1 MAMYDNINTVEKSFG
16 PSYIS
21 GHLVQ
26 AQWAEFIE
34 LKKVITSLSKQQA
47 RVVTIFDID
56 IGNARIPKHL
66 AGIKEMWDM
75 VALYDGMDNAQ
86 ACVDISTKNID
97 DLNIADKVNVYFFE
111 AANLNEWPKK
121 YDTVIS
127 T

>member
-1 MAMYDNINTVEKSFG
+1 MAMYDNINTVEKSFNL
-16 PSYIS
+16 SYIS
-21 GHLVQ
+21 RHLVQ

-34 LKKVITSLSKQQA
+34 LKKVITLLSKQQA
-47 RVVTIFDID
+47 RPVTIFDID
-56 IGNARIPKHL
+56 IGNARVPKHL

-75 VALYDGMDNAQ
+75 VALHDGMDNAQ

-121 YDTVIS
+121 YDMVIS